1 MGMGFG
7 GMGWGSGAGG
17 ILGVVP
23 MVLWWALVIVG
34 IALLVKWL
42 FGTTAGGRP
51 AGGARDIL
59 AERYARGEIDREEF
73 ENRKRDLRA

>member
-7 GMGWGSGAGG
+7 GMGWGSGGG
-17 ILGVVP
+17 GMLGIVP
-23 MVLWWALVIVG
+23 MMLWWLLLVVG

-42 FGTTAGGRP
+42 FGITAGGRH

-73 ENRKRDLRA
+73 ENRKRDLRT